1 MRPKFFLSLLLL
13 FNGLAFGQG
22 STSYS
27 GYIDLYYMAH
37 LSDNSLINLPY
48 RMFDLTLQ
56 HKNENLDVYADLA
69 MEYTPKSHSHY
80 LSSSIPQDFLWDLR
94 ELYLTWYTNFGEIKV
109 GKQIHTWGSV
119 DENSPLDVVNA
130 FDYYYLFF
138 QGSDRKLGS
147 YSAAL
152 NVYFNN
158 WKFGA
163 VLSPFHQTNRFPL
176 NDPEFPISLPII
188 PEEKQMFDLGGN
200 PFEFGA
206 FLERSFSMG
215 DLRLSFFQGYDRMF
229 NFTGINAWGQG
240 ASLDRPRLDILFGY
254 RKTDVMGLGGTIL
267 SEWFTVR
274 GDFALF
280 GTHDVNNNIGRY
292 HDGELYS
299 QSLNKYAYAAT
310 EGIAAYDS
318 LHLSYPMN
326 ENVDYFQTTIQ
337 METELPY
344 DIIFTTQFFHYDTL
358 NYSSNILPIND
369 TINIPNFNFASGSFN
384 PKNLFTPGLGTP
396 LAVLSKQTVLFSLEK
411 TFLDN
416 QLKINILSL
425 FDIANPEDSTKT
437 FDIWGSLW
445 GFTAEYDVTQNL
457 KFLLGITNIKGKDDH
472 PDKELYRFN
481 QMESF
486 SHIRMEI
493 KYFF

>member
-27 GYIDLYYMAH
+27 GSIDLYYMAH

-56 HKNENLDVYADLA
+56 HQNENLEIYADLA
-69 MEYTPKSHSHY
+69 MEYAPKSHSHY
-80 LSSSIPQDFLWDLR
+80 LSSSAPQDFLWDLR
-94 ELYLTWYTNFGEIKV
+94 ELYLTWYTNFGEIKI
-109 GKQIHTWGSV
+109 GKQIHSWGSV

-163 VLSPFHQTNRFPL
+163 IVSPFHQTNRFPL
-176 NDPEFPISLPII
+176 NDPEFPISLPIL
-188 PEEKQMFDLGGN
+188 PEEKQIFNIEKNPIELGG
-200 PFEFGA
+200 FIEHSFGI
-206 FLERSFSMG
+206 G
-215 DLRLSFFQGYDRMF
+215 DLRLSYFQGYDRAF
-229 NFTGINAWGQG
+229 NLSGLNYFTKDNDDSFGN
-240 ASLDRPRLDILFGY
+240 LDIVYGY
-254 RKTDVMGLGGTIL
+254 RNTNVFGLGGVLLLKNLII
-267 SEWFTVR
+267 R
-274 GDFALF
+274 GDYAFF
-280 GTHDVNNNIGRY
+280 KTQDKNESVERNNPYIT
-292 HDGELYS
+292 S
-299 QSLNKYAYAAT
+299 SAYPIT
-310 EGIAAYDS
+310 Y
-318 LHLSYPMN
+318 LRFTYPLR
-326 ENVDYFQTTIQ
+326 ERADYYQYTFQVEYGLPWDITIVG
-337 METELPY
+337 
-344 DIIFTTQFFHYDTL
+344 QFFTYDTL
-358 NYSSNILPIND
+358 NYSHLD
-369 TINIPNFNFASGSFN
+369 TLETHDDITITNVELNADDLDPR
-384 PKNLFTPGLGTP
+384 KLFTPGMGVP
-396 LAVLSKQTVLFSLEK
+396 LAVLSKRVLFLNLEK
-411 TFLDN
+411 TFLDD
-416 QLKINILSL
+416 QLKIGFLSL
-425 FDIANPEDSTKT
+425 FDIANPVDSTKT

-472 PDKELYRFN
+472 PDEELYRFN

>member
-56 HKNENLDVYADLA
+56 HQNENLEIYADLA

-80 LSSSIPQDFLWDLR
+80 LTSSTPQDFLWDLR
-94 ELYLTWYTNFGEIKV
+94 ELYLTWYTNFGEIKI
-109 GKQIHTWGSV
+109 GKQIHSWGSV
-119 DENSPLDVVNA
+119 DENSPLDVANA

-163 VLSPFHQTNRFPL
+163 VVSPFHQTNRFPL
-176 NDPEFPISLPII
+176 NDPEFPISLPIL
-188 PEEKQMFDLGGN
+188 PEEKQIFNIEKNPIELGG
-200 PFEFGA
+200 FIEHSFGI
-206 FLERSFSMG
+206 G
-215 DLRLSFFQGYDRMF
+215 DLRLSYFQGYDRAF
-229 NFTGINAWGQG
+229 NLSGLNYFTKDNDDSFGN
-240 ASLDRPRLDILFGY
+240 LDIVYGY
-254 RKTDVMGLGGTIL
+254 RNTNVFGLGGVLLLKNLII
-267 SEWFTVR
+267 R
-274 GDFALF
+274 GDYAFF
-280 GTHDVNNNIGRY
+280 KTQDKNESVERNNPYIT
-292 HDGELYS
+292 S
-299 QSLNKYAYAAT
+299 SAYPIT
-310 EGIAAYDS
+310 Y
-318 LHLSYPMN
+318 LRFTYPLR
-326 ENVDYFQTTIQ
+326 ERADYYQYTFQVEYGLPWDITIVG
-337 METELPY
+337 
-344 DIIFTTQFFHYDTL
+344 QFFTYDTL
-358 NYSSNILPIND
+358 NYSYLD
-369 TINIPNFNFASGSFN
+369 TLETHDDITITNVELNADDLN
-384 PKNLFTPGLGTP
+384 PQKLFTPGMGVP
-396 LAVLSKQTVLFSLEK
+396 LAVLSKRVMFLNLEK
-411 TFLDN
+411 TFLDD
-416 QLKINILSL
+416 QLKISFMSL
-425 FDIANPEDSTKT
+425 FDIENPVDSTKA

-457 KFLLGITNIKGKDDH
+457 KFLFGITNIKGKDDH
-472 PDKELYRFN
+472 PDEELYRFN

>member
-1 MRPKFFLSLLLL
+1 MRPKNFLSLFLL

-56 HKNENLDVYADLA
+56 HQNENLEIYADLA

-80 LSSSIPQDFLWDLR
+80 LTSSTPQDFLWDLR
-94 ELYLTWYTNFGEIKV
+94 ELYLTWYTNFGEIKI
-109 GKQIHTWGSV
+109 GKQIHSWGSV

-163 VLSPFHQTNRFPL
+163 VVSPFHQTNRFPL
-176 NDPEFPISLPII
+176 NDPEFPISLPIL
-188 PEEKQMFDLGGN
+188 PEEKQIFNIEEN

-206 FLERSFSMG
+206 FLERSFGMG
-215 DLRLSFFQGYDRMF
+215 DLRLSFFQGYDRGF
-229 NFTGINAWGQG
+229 NLSGVNAFT
-240 ASLDRPRLDILFGY
+240 ILENDPSFTKIDVVYGY
-254 RKTDVMGLGGTIL
+254 RKTKLMGLGIVTFID
-267 SEWFTVR
+267 
-274 GDFALF
+274 DFALRADLAIF
-280 GTHDVNNNIGRY
+280 QTKD
-292 HDGELYS
+292 
-299 QSLNKYAYAAT
+299 
-310 EGIAAYDS
+310 
-318 LHLSYPMN
+318 MN
-326 ENVDYFQTTIQ
+326 ESVKRVSPIANYPYHYEEFPLHELADYYQFALQF
-337 METELPY
+337 EYGLPW
-344 DIIFTTQFFHYDTL
+344 DILIVGQFFSYDTL
-358 NYSSNILPIND
+358 HYEAGELPID
-369 TINIPNFNFASGSFN
+369 ESIDIPNLEIDPEDLKPKNFFN
-384 PKNLFTPGLGTP
+384 PGMGAP
-396 LAVLSKQTVLFSLEK
+396 LAVLSKRTILLNLEK
-411 TFLDN
+411 TFLDD
-416 QLKINILSL
+416 QLKISFLGL
-425 FDIANPEDSTKT
+425 FDIANPMDSTKA
-437 FDIWGSLW
+437 FDIWGSFW

-457 KFLLGITNIKGKDDH
+457 KFLLGITNIEGKDDH
-472 PDKELYRFN
+472 PDEELYRFN